1 MFKWPPPFW
10 MSVLV
15 SSPSTFGEWA
25 WKVTHGSSLL
35 GEMLWGRISFNDNN
49 RHSIT
54 LSIRKCRICL
64 ILLWTH
70 VYKVSFSLNW
80 PPLPSFLSLPL
91 INLAQIKTN
100 NPYAKSICHLRIGS
114 FLGRKWKGNDCFFK
128 CQSKSF
134 SFFSKK
140 QQQNIVGSLNVH
152 PYRVVLLQFSSP
164 KWFIFLGRTFFKS

>member
-1 MFKWPPPFW
+1 MNGPGKWL
-10 MSVLV
+10 M
-15 SSPSTFGEWA
+15 
-25 WKVTHGSSLL
+25 GSSLL

-49 RHSIT
+49 HHSIT
-54 LSIRKCRICL
+54 LSIRKCWICL

-100 NPYAKSICHLRIGS
+100 NPYAKSICHLRIVVSWAENGKVMIFFLNAKVKVSLS
-114 FLGRKWKGNDCFFK
+114 FQKNK
-128 CQSKSF
+128 
-134 SFFSKK
+134 
-140 QQQNIVGSLNVH
+140 QNIVVSLNVH
-152 PYRVVLLQFSSP
+152 PYRVVFLQFSSP

>member
-1 MFKWPPPFW
+1 MNGPGKWL
-10 MSVLV
+10 M
-15 SSPSTFGEWA
+15 
-25 WKVTHGSSLL
+25 GSSLL

-114 FLGRKWKGNDCFFK
+114 FLGRKWKGNDFFFK

-140 QQQNIVGSLNVH
+140 QQQNIVGPLNVH

>member
-1 MFKWPPPFW
+1 MNGPGKWL
-10 MSVLV
+10 M
-15 SSPSTFGEWA
+15 
-25 WKVTHGSSLL
+25 GSSLL

-49 RHSIT
+49 RHSVT
-54 LSIRKCRICL
+54 LSIRKCWICL

-114 FLGRKWKGNDCFFK
+114 FLGRKWKSNDFFFLNAK
-128 CQSKSF
+128 VKVSLSF
-134 SFFSKK
+134 QKNK
-140 QQQNIVGSLNVH
+140 QNIVVSLNVH
-152 PYRVVLLQFSSP
+152 PYRVVFLQFSSP